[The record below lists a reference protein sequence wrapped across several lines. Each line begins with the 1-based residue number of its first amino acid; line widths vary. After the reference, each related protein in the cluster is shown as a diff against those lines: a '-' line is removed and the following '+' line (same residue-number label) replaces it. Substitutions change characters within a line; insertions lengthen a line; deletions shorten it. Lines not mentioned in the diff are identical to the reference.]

1 MSRMIKRMSKRRSFL
16 SNQILPSHLLL
27 LQQSLHNPNPCHC
40 PPGMTDTDDQRSLM
54 ILSLPRYRLSQQSQP
69 SHQDAGMMQLDV
81 PTSHQPVQ
89 GQALGQKL
97 KNSYSKLRFRY
108 YIRQSK
114 YSLSQLHSWHQ
125 ASFEYKIG
133 CIFTGG
139 CKIFAFYTLAP
150 VFIGVCNKNEK
161 PE

>member
-27 LQQSLHNPNPCHC
+27 LQQSLHNHNPCHC

-97 KNSYSKLRFRY
+97 KNSYSKFRFRY

-114 YSLSQLHSWHQ
+114 YSLLSCILGTRRHLNIKLVAFLLAVAKYLH
-125 ASFEYKIG
+125 
-133 CIFTGG
+133 FTH
-139 CKIFAFYTLAP
+139 
-150 VFIGVCNKNEK
+150 
-161 PE
+161 